1 MNKIQEVF
9 KNKQKDILNIYFTA
23 GYPQLNDTAEII
35 RQLDKAG
42 VDLIELG
49 IPYSDPLADGS
60 TIQESSR
67 VALDN
72 GITLQLVI
80 DQVRE
85 VRKTSNIPIIIMG
98 YYNQF
103 LQYGM
108 EKLIG
113 QLAEIRIDGMIIP
126 DLPMDYYNQHYKKL
140 FEDNDIGIS
149 FLITPETS
157 SLRVRQAD
165 NLSQG
170 FIYVVAQSS
179 ITGGQN
185 NINKDQVAYFERLEA
200 MHLKTPTLIGFG
212 IHNRET
218 FIGACKYSNGAIIG
232 SAFIRMLRDKGIDAI
247 PDFINSIR
255 GN

>member
-200 MHLKTPTLIGFG
+200 MHLQTPTLIGFG

>member
-200 MHLKTPTLIGFG
+200 MHLQTPTLIGFG

-218 FIGACKYSNGAIIG
+218 FIDACKYSNGAIIG

>member
-200 MHLKTPTLIGFG
+200 MHLKTSTLIGFG

-218 FIGACKYSNGAIIG
+218 FIEACKYSNGAIIG